1 MKKLFFLIVCL
12 IGLNSFSEVQAQNY
26 DSAFGIRFGFPAG
39 VTYKQFTGSSTAF
52 EVIVGGGQNG
62 VTVTGLLELHA
73 EALDYSLQLFY
84 GLGGHIGVWREDLN
98 VGADAIFG
106 LEFTPDGAPIVFA
119 IDVKPT
125 IYFYR
130 SDLRFSTG
138 GAFSVRYAF

>member
-1 MKKLFFLIVCL
+1 M
-12 IGLNSFSEVQAQNY
+12 
-26 DSAFGIRFGFPAG
+26 
-39 VTYKQFTGSSTAF
+39 
-52 EVIVGGGQNG
+52 
-62 VTVTGLLELHA
+62 LELHA